1 MKTIYSNDLETSY
14 TSYEFSIKNTI
25 YSVIV
30 VKGNSNYINVKKVTA
45 NPWNS
50 TGKYFNS
57 FDAAVQNYSNAQ
69 IKTELLKIELG
80 L

>member
-30 VKGNSNYINVKKVTA
+30 VKGNSNYINVKKVTS

-50 TGKYFNS
+50 MGKYFNS

-80 L
+80 F